1 MRVII
6 PNVKVIRNIENN
18 EISVGIIRILAAVT
32 PGYRLLN
39 MNLINVVVNA
49 NKKLFNKLDQ
59 TRGECVR
66 IENLDVEEDTLQP
79 TATRYTQRNHSSL
92 NN

>member
-1 MRVII
+1 MV
-6 PNVKVIRNIENN
+6 
-18 EISVGIIRILAAVT
+18 AVT

-79 TATRYTQRNHSSL
+79 TASRYTLSNHSSL

>member
-1 MRVII
+1 MV
-6 PNVKVIRNIENN
+6 
-18 EISVGIIRILAAVT
+18 AVT

-79 TATRYTQRNHSSL
+79 TATRYTLIPQHN
-92 NN
+92 

>member
-1 MRVII
+1 MV
-6 PNVKVIRNIENN
+6 
-18 EISVGIIRILAAVT
+18 AVT

-66 IENLDVEEDTLQP
+66 IENLDVEEDILQP

>member
-1 MRVII
+1 MV
-6 PNVKVIRNIENN
+6 
-18 EISVGIIRILAAVT
+18 AVT

-66 IENLDVEEDTLQP
+66 IENLDVEEDTLQT

>member
-1 MRVII
+1 MV
-6 PNVKVIRNIENN
+6 
-18 EISVGIIRILAAVT
+18 AVT

-66 IENLDVEEDTLQP
+66 IENLDVEEDTLQR
-79 TATRYTQRNHSSL
+79 TATMYTQRNHSSL

>member
-1 MRVII
+1 
-6 PNVKVIRNIENN
+6 
-18 EISVGIIRILAAVT
+18 
-32 PGYRLLN
+32 

-59 TRGECVR
+59 THGECVR

>member
-1 MRVII
+1 MV
-6 PNVKVIRNIENN
+6 
-18 EISVGIIRILAAVT
+18 AVT

-66 IENLDVEEDTLQP
+66 IENMDVEENTFKP
-79 TATRYTQRNHSSL
+79 TATRKTQRNHSS
-92 NN
+92 

>member
-1 MRVII
+1 MV
-6 PNVKVIRNIENN
+6 
-18 EISVGIIRILAAVT
+18 AVT

-39 MNLINVVVNA
+39 MNLINVGVNA